1 MGPILILAVTFGLMY
16 VLFILPQKKRM
27 AAHRD
32 LLKRVDVGDEVM
44 LTSGFYGTVLEVD
57 EDEDVLWLELAEG
70 VEVKVARGAIG
81 KRTVLA
87 ADRPID
93 DAAADDDDVDLPDEL
108 DAGSA
113 APGTT
118 PGIGD
123 VPDTEAPRGTLPADP
138 DTPEPR

>member
-1 MGPILILAVTFGLMY
+1 MGPILILVVTFGLMY

-32 LLKRVDVGDEVM
+32 LLKQVDVGDEVM

-87 ADRPID
+87 ADRPVD
-93 DAAADDDDVDLPDEL
+93 DTVRDDVDLPDEL

-113 APGTT
+113 APGST
-118 PGIGD
+118 PGVDD